1 MKNKFYTII
10 LVLVALL
17 AIVGMYFAGIR
28 KTSATVYS
36 ITDNIVIFEDETGNL
51 WAWNDPREEIK
62 TTDNVILY
70 INDKTTDFFE
80 DDEIVRIKKIGEQ
93 AGTPLFRPGGSLKK

>member
-1 MKNKFYTII
+1 MKNKFYTFL
-10 LVLVALL
+10 LVLVALII
-17 AIVGMYFAGIR
+17 IVGMYFAGIR
-28 KTSATVYS
+28 KTNATVYS

-62 TTDNVILY
+62 KTDNVILY

-80 DDEIVRIKKIGEQ
+80 DDTIIKVKRVGE
-93 AGTPLFRPGGSLKK
+93 

>member
-10 LVLVALL
+10 LVFVALL

-28 KTSATVYS
+28 KTSAKVYS

-51 WAWNDPREEIK
+51 WSWNDPREEIK
-62 TTDNVILY
+62 RTDNVILY

-80 DDEIVRIKKIGEQ
+80 HDEIVRVKKINE
-93 AGTPLFRPGGSLKK
+93 

>member
-1 MKNKFYTII
+1 MKNKFYTFL
-10 LVLVALL
+10 LVLVALII
-17 AIVGMYFAGIR
+17 IVGMYFTGIR
-28 KTSATVYS
+28 KTNATVYS

-62 TTDNVILY
+62 KTDNVILY

-80 DDEIVRIKKIGEQ
+80 DDTIIKVKRVGE
-93 AGTPLFRPGGSLKK
+93 